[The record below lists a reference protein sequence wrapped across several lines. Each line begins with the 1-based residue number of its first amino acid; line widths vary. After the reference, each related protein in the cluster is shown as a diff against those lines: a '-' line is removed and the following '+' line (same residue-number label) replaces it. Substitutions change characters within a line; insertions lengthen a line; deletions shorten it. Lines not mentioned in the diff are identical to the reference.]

1 MDAGDH
7 LHGFAVAVAEAFAV
21 KPSHFATVARAVV
34 ADGDGVVACRQ
45 DAGHAARPQLFVA
58 DMLRAV
64 AVQAEELS
72 VGGVRR
78 GVRVGDEF
86 EQGFGVVGGD
96 VRVGVGAAESGGV
109 GGAGEGGIRIG
120 AQGFAFDADVAVS
133 EGQGVHGG
141 WSVGVRR
148 HDSV

>member
-1 MDAGDH
+1 
-7 LHGFAVAVAEAFAV
+7 
-21 KPSHFATVARAVV
+21 
-34 ADGDGVVACRQ
+34 
-45 DAGHAARPQLFVA
+45 
-58 DMLRAV
+58 MLRAV
-64 AVQAEELS
+64 AVQAKQLGIS
-72 VGGVRR
+72 SVRR
-78 GVRVGDEF
+78 GMRVGNEF
-86 EQGFGVVGGD
+86 KQGFGVVGGD
-96 VRVGVGAAESGGV
+96 VRVGVGTTESGGV